1 MSNLLT
7 HADRE
12 FAITIANMRADANID
27 LDEGDVEM
35 QEYMHQNV
43 REILEVIAKQG
54 HSGGSIGFLLHMVQK
69 LGMFEPLSPL
79 MGTDDEWVDANYPQT
94 AGGLKLWQNVRCGH
108 VFREGNSQAYDS
120 TGRIV
125 VGEDGQTATYF
136 QSRVPIT
143 FPYVPTRV
151 YAPDDEDRYR
161 FEDAGIVTG
170 DYETADEVRE
180 LYKVLKRTEE
190 LRKASPPSVDFQTT
204 GLPNVDE

>member
-1 MSNLLT
+1 MSNLLA

-35 QEYMHQNV
+35 QEHMHQNV

-69 LGMFEPLSPL
+69 LGMFEPLSPIR
-79 MGTDDEWVDANYPQT
+79 GTDDEWVDVANIS
-94 AGGLKLWQNVRCGH
+94 GGQPMLQNARCGH
-108 VFREGNSQAYDS
+108 IFRDGDSQAYDS

-125 VGEDGQTATYF
+125 VCEDGQTVTNF
-136 QSRVPIT
+136 QSRVPVT
-143 FPYVPTRV
+143 FPYVPKRV
-151 YAPDDEDRYR
+151 YAPHDEDRSR
-161 FEDAGIVTG
+161 FETAGIVTG
-170 DYETADEVRE
+170 DYATAEEVRE

-190 LRKASPPSVDFQTT
+190 LRAASQSFVSETKVI